1 MNTPFLGLSVLFTMS
16 PDIRTSV
23 DTAVVDVSTRIIE
36 LVAEL
41 EGTDTTELPILH
53 ECVDADALNRLI
65 RGESEDSHLQVS
77 FDYNGGR
84 VTVSGDG
91 NILIT
96 DEPSSTGV

>member
-1 MNTPFLGLSVLFTMS
+1 MA

-41 EGTDTTELPILH
+41 EEADTTELPILH
-53 ECVDADALNRLI
+53 DCVDADALNRLI
-65 RGESEDSHLQVS
+65 RENAEDSHLQIS
-77 FDYNGGR
+77 FDYNGDR

-91 NILIT
+91 DLHIT
-96 DEPSSTGV
+96 DEPSASGV